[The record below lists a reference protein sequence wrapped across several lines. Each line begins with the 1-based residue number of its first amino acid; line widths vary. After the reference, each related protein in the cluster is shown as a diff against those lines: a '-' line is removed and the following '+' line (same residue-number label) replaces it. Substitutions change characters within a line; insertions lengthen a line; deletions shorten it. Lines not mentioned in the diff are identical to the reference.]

1 VQNQRNL
8 DFLRGERESKRGI
21 HNTLDKYTTMFTED
35 ITAIVVDPGSLTIRA
50 GYSGEDTPRMVMP
63 S

>member
-1 VQNQRNL
+1 MLFFLQNQRNL
-8 DFLRGERESKRGI
+8 DFLGRKREI
-21 HNTLDKYTTMFTED
+21 HFRQKTTMFTED

>member
-1 VQNQRNL
+1 
-8 DFLRGERESKRGI
+8 
-21 HNTLDKYTTMFTED
+21 MFTED